1 MSWISLSACL
11 IGFVRYDKPE
21 IQSHRL
27 AGTGLPTA
35 AKSILV
41 QQTLF

>member
-11 IGFVRYDKPE
+11 IGFVRHDKPE
-21 IQSHRL
+21 IENHRL
-27 AGTGLPTA
+27 AATGLPTA

-41 QQTLF
+41 QPTLF